1 MNFINFNNAG
11 ASLLEPSTKNYI
23 SKYLKLE
30 TEISG
35 YYIEQKKKKVLDKF
49 YFNAS
54 KLLNCNPEE
63 ISFLQSTTYGWNLF
77 INSITVRQNSN
88 IVIFDNEYGSNYV
101 SLINNNFNVRVSK
114 LKENGEISF
123 QDLKGKIDKNT
134 ALVAVCHI
142 ASQCGNI
149 IDIEKL
155 GKFIKKIN
163 PKIIFLIDA
172 CQSVGHLKLNVK
184 KNMCDVLVCSG
195 RKYLRGPRGTG
206 LIFIR
211 NSIQKKITPRIIDT
225 TKSKIIGRNLLIIN
239 NKNIFETFEYSPS
252 LKIGLSKAIEK
263 FNNLGHKKIETKIK
277 NLSKY
282 FRKKISLN
290 PFVTSHENK
299 RLISGINTFSIKGK
313 ASYDIYNFLR
323 QKKIITSI
331 STFQVSTHYFKKKN
345 LNDIVRVSF
354 HYFNKKKEIDYL
366 ISCINNLTKNI
377 K

>member
-11 ASLLEPSTKNYI
+11 ASLLEPSTKNEI

-35 YYIEQKKKKVLDKF
+35 YYIEQKKKKILDKF
-49 YFNAS
+49 YFNAA
-54 KLLNCNPEE
+54 KLLNCKPEE

-77 INSITVRQNSN
+77 VNSITTKKNSN
-88 IVIFDNEYGSNYV
+88 IVIFDNEYGSNYI

-123 QDLKGKIDKNT
+123 EDLKEKIDKNT

-149 IDIEKL
+149 LDIEKL
-155 GKFIKKIN
+155 GKFIKKAN

-184 KNMCDVLVCSG
+184 KNFCDVLVCSG

-206 LIFIR
+206 LIFIKD
-211 NSIQKKITPRIIDT
+211 SIQKIITPKIIDT
-225 TKSKIIGRNLLIIN
+225 TKSKIIGRNLSIFN

-252 LKIGLSKAIEK
+252 LKLGLSKAIEK
-263 FNNLGHKKIETKIK
+263 FNNLGHKKVELKIK

-290 PFVTSHENK
+290 SFVTLHENK
-299 RLISGINTFSIKGK
+299 KLISGINTFSIKGK
-313 ASYDIYNFLR
+313 ASYDIYTFLR

-331 STFQVSTHYFKKKN
+331 STFQTSTHYFKKKN
-345 LNDIVRVSF
+345 LNNIIRVSF
-354 HYFNKKKEIDYL
+354 HYFNKKKEVDYL
-366 ISCINNLTKNI
+366 VSNINDFTKGI

>member
-11 ASLLEPSTKNYI
+11 ASLLEPSTKNEI

-35 YYIEQKKKKVLDKF
+35 YYIEQKKKKILDKF
-49 YFNAS
+49 YFNAA
-54 KLLNCNPEE
+54 KLLNCKPEE

-77 INSITVRQNSN
+77 VNSITTKKNSN
-88 IVIFDNEYGSNYV
+88 IVIFDNEYGSNYI

-123 QDLKGKIDKNT
+123 EDLKEKIDKNT

-149 IDIEKL
+149 LDIEKL
-155 GKFIKKIN
+155 GKFIKKAN

-184 KNMCDVLVCSG
+184 KNFCDVLVCSG

-206 LIFIR
+206 LIFIKD
-211 NSIQKKITPRIIDT
+211 SIQKIITPKIIDT
-225 TKSKIIGRNLLIIN
+225 TKSKIIGRNLSIFN

-252 LKIGLSKAIEK
+252 LKLGLSKAIEK
-263 FNNLGHKKIETKIK
+263 FNNLGHKKVELKIK

-290 PFVTSHENK
+290 SFVTLHENK
-299 RLISGINTFSIKGK
+299 KLISGINTFSIKGK
-313 ASYDIYNFLR
+313 ESYDIYTFLR

-331 STFQVSTHYFKKKN
+331 STFQTSTHYFKKKN
-345 LNDIVRVSF
+345 LNNIIRVSF
-354 HYFNKKKEIDYL
+354 HYFNKKKEVDYL
-366 ISCINNLTKNI
+366 VSNINDFTKGI

>member
-1 MNFINFNNAG
+1 LNFINFNNAG
-11 ASLLEPSTKNYI
+11 ASLLETSTKNHI

-49 YFNAS
+49 YSNAA
-54 KLLNCNPEE
+54 KLLNCKPRE

-77 INSITVRQNSN
+77 INSITTKKNSN

-101 SLINNNFNVRVSK
+101 SLINNNFNVKVSK

-123 QDLKGKIDKNT
+123 EDLKEKIDRDT
-134 ALVAVCHI
+134 VLVAVCHI

-149 IDIEKL
+149 LDIEKL

-163 PKIIFLIDA
+163 SNIIFLIDA
-172 CQSVGHLKLNVK
+172 CQSIGHLELNVK
-184 KNMCDVLVCSG
+184 KNMCDALVCSG

-211 NSIQKKITPRIIDT
+211 DSIQKKITPKIMDT
-225 TKSKIIGRNLLIIN
+225 TKSKINGRNLSIIN

-263 FNNLGHKKIETKIK
+263 FNKLGHKKIEHDIK

-282 FRKKISLN
+282 FRKKVSSTPHII
-290 PFVTSHENK
+290 FYENEK
-299 RLISGINTFSIKGK
+299 LISGINTFSVKGK
-313 ASYDIYNFLR
+313 TSNDVYSFLKK
-323 QKKIITSI
+323 KKIITSV
-331 STFQVSTHYFKKKN
+331 STFQTSTHYFRKKK

-366 ISCINNLTKNI
+366 VSCITNLTKNI

>member
-1 MNFINFNNAG
+1 
-11 ASLLEPSTKNYI
+11 
-23 SKYLKLE
+23 
-30 TEISG
+30 
-35 YYIEQKKKKVLDKF
+35 
-49 YFNAS
+49 
-54 KLLNCNPEE
+54 
-63 ISFLQSTTYGWNLF
+63 
-77 INSITVRQNSN
+77 
-88 IVIFDNEYGSNYV
+88 
-101 SLINNNFNVRVSK
+101 VRVSK

>member
-11 ASLLEPSTKNYI
+11 ASLLEPSTKNDI

-49 YFNAS
+49 YFNAA
-54 KLLNCNPEE
+54 KLLNCKPKE

-77 INSITVRQNSN
+77 INSITRKKNCN
-88 IVIFDNEYGSNYV
+88 IIIFDNEYGSNYI

-114 LKENGEISF
+114 LKENGAISF
-123 QDLKGKIDKNT
+123 EDLKAKIDKHT

-149 IDIEKL
+149 LDIEKL
-155 GKFIKKIN
+155 GRFIKKIN
-163 PKIIFLIDA
+163 SNIIFLIDA
-172 CQSVGHLKLNVK
+172 CQSAGHLKLNVK
-184 KNMCDVLVCSG
+184 KNMCDALVCSG

-206 LIFIR
+206 LIFIK
-211 NSIQKKITPRIIDT
+211 NSIQKYITPKIIDT
-225 TKSKIIGRNLLIIN
+225 TKSKIIGENFSIIS

-263 FNNLGHKKIETKIK
+263 FNKLGPEKIESKIK

-282 FRKKISLN
+282 FRKKISSN
-290 PFVTSHENK
+290 PFVTIHENEK
-299 RLISGINTFSIKGK
+299 LISGINTFSIKDK
-313 ASYDIYNFLR
+313 KSYDVYTFLR

-331 STFQVSTHYFKKKN
+331 STFQTSTHYFKKKK

-354 HYFNKKKEIDYL
+354 HYFNKKKEVDYL
-366 ISCINNLTKNI
+366 VSSINKFTKKI